1 MVPFLGTIQIK
12 NDDGLDWAEIQ
23 DSFLEKVTFQVTL
36 AHSRQAEAESEPGLQ
51 LGSSVELWF
60 SDLAARCACDE
71 PQSDGDRGPRVQEAD
86 WDPGQAARASRRGPR
101 AAR

>member
-23 DSFLEKVTFQVTL
+23 DSFSEKVTFQVTL

-86 WDPGQAARASRRGPR
+86 
-101 AAR
+101 